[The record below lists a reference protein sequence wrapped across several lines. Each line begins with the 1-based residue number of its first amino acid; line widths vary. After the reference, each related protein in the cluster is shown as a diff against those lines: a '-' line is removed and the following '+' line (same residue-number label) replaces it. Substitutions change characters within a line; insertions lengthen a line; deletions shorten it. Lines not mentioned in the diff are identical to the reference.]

1 MWQDIRNKVSEV
13 YRNYRRSSNPLS
25 TVISVTYLASFYR
38 YLRRFPL
45 PTNEVSRR
53 SNKTRALLLKGV
65 AKVDFYGVQEER
77 LFIDFN
83 NAKLSEWK
91 LSPTQLLQLIES
103 QNILDSGGS
112 IELTK
117 ESITVEP
124 TGNFASIDDVK
135 NLLLALEKGVV
146 RLGDVADI
154 YMGYVD
160 PPKNLM
166 NTNSQKSIGIAIN
179 MRDGGNIVKLGK
191 KVKKEI
197 KKLRSKFPIGLE
209 IHELFYESDLVN
221 KTIADFTLNLVQSN
235 LIVSI
240 VMFLF
245 LGIKTGL
252 VVSSLIPTT
261 ILITVAIMSISAIGM
276 DQVSLAALMIAL
288 GMLVDNAI
296 VMCEILSLQWSLE
309 NLPSM
314 RRWIL
319 LKSLKS
325 LFSLLH

>member
-1 MWQDIRNKVSEV
+1 MK
-13 YRNYRRSSNPLS
+13 
-25 TVISVTYLASFYR
+25 LAADQIKQESAT
-38 YLRRFPL
+38 P
-45 PTNEVSRR
+45 E
-53 SNKTRALLLKGV
+53 GV

-160 PPKNLM
+160 PPK
-166 NTNSQKSIGIAIN
+166 
-179 MRDGGNIVKLGK
+179 
-191 KVKKEI
+191 
-197 KKLRSKFPIGLE
+197 
-209 IHELFYESDLVN
+209 
-221 KTIADFTLNLVQSN
+221 
-235 LIVSI
+235 
-240 VMFLF
+240 
-245 LGIKTGL
+245 
-252 VVSSLIPTT
+252 
-261 ILITVAIMSISAIGM
+261 IL
-276 DQVSLAALMIAL
+276 
-288 GMLVDNAI
+288 
-296 VMCEILSLQWSLE
+296 
-309 NLPSM
+309 
-314 RRWIL
+314 
-319 LKSLKS
+319 
-325 LFSLLH
+325 